1 MTSILHLS
9 KYYPPEWG
17 GTEQA
22 NQSIAAGTAA
32 HGVRNVVVAFTKF
45 RTVDEEIDG
54 VTVLRRKNA
63 TILSSQPISLGWL
76 WTALRHIRKHDVV
89 VYHSANYLGALVLLL
104 LAPRQKLI
112 TCWHMDVVG
121 KGLLKTLV
129 NPLEKHVLRRSSVI
143 LANSQKYAEGS
154 PPLHPFMEKVRLLV
168 NGIKD
173 PLAGQAAGA
182 KPPLPDAVRKFVGD
196 RPIALSIGR
205 LVPYKGFDQL
215 VMSAK
220 YSGPDIANVI
230 VGDGPMREE
239 LTQLIDKHGVG
250 DRVMLAGRL
259 SAEDLTAMLANAR
272 LYAMPSNSRNESFGM
287 VQLEAMS
294 HSLPIVVTDLPGSGV
309 AWVADFGSLGA
320 MVPIND
326 PKALGE
332 AVREVAFSDRHAEF
346 AARSRARFEAVF
358 TEEAMVDRFMEV
370 LDAVQRPDG
379 ITRLA

>member
-22 NQSIAAGTAA
+22 NQSIAAGSAA
-32 HGVRNVVVAFTKF
+32 HGVPNVVVAFTKF
-45 RTVDEEIDG
+45 RSLDETIDG
-54 VTVLRRKNA
+54 VTVLRRKND
-63 TILSSQPISLGWL
+63 TIISSQPFSISWL

-104 LAPRQKLI
+104 LAPHQKLI

-129 NPLEKHVLRRSSVI
+129 NPLEKYVLRRSSVI

-154 PPLHPFMEKVRLLV
+154 PPLHPFMSKVRLLV

-173 PLAGQAAGA
+173 PIAHNPAGA
-182 KPPLPDAVRKFVGD
+182 KPPLPEAVRAFVGN

-220 YSGPDIANVI
+220 HSGPDIANVV
-230 VGDGPMREE
+230 VGDGPMRQE
-239 LTQLIDKHGVG
+239 LVDLIEKHGVG

-259 SAEDLTAMLANAR
+259 SAEDLTGMLSHAR
-272 LYAMPSNSRNESFGM
+272 LYVMPSNSRNESFGM

-309 AWVADFGSLGA
+309 AWVADFGALGA

-326 PKALGE
+326 PQALGE
-332 AVREVAFSDRHAEF
+332 AVREVAFSEHHAEL
-346 AARSRARFEAVF
+346 AARSRARFENVF
-358 TEEAMVDRFMEV
+358 TEETMIDRFMAV
-370 LDAVQRPDG
+370 LKAVQTPDG
-379 ITRLA
+379 IVKLP

>member
-32 HGVRNVVVAFTKF
+32 RGKTNVVIAFTKYDDLNEN
-45 RTVDEEIDG
+45 VDG
-54 VTVLRRKNA
+54 VQVLRRKNNL
-63 TILSSQPISLGWL
+63 IISSQPISISWL
-76 WTALRHIRKHDVV
+76 WEAIRRIRKYDIV

-104 LAPRQKLI
+104 ITPRQKLI

-129 NPLEKHVLRRSSVI
+129 KPLEDFVLRRSAVI
-143 LANSQKYAEGS
+143 LANSQQYAEGS
-154 PPLHPFMEKVRLLV
+154 PPLRPFMSKVRLLI

-173 PLAGQAAGA
+173 PLEHDTRTAA
-182 KPPLPDAVRKFVGD
+182 PMLPASVREFAGD

-215 VMSAK
+215 IISAG
-220 YSGPDIANVI
+220 YSGPEVVNVI
-230 VGDGPMREE
+230 VGDGPMRQQ
-239 LTQLIDKHGVG
+239 LTDLIGEQNVA

-259 SAEDLTAMLANAR
+259 STEDLTAMLSHAR
-272 LYAMPSNSRNESFGM
+272 LYVMPSNSRNESFGM

-309 AWVADFGSLGA
+309 AWVADFGKLGA

-332 AVREVAFSDRHAEF
+332 AVRSVAFSPDHAEY
-346 AARSRARFEAVF
+346 AARSRARFEDMF
-358 TEEAMVDRFMEV
+358 TEEKMVERFMDV

-379 ITRLA
+379 VVNLS